1 LQGNWIL
8 RFPTTDGVSPSGM
21 ANASSGQV
29 GGDYGHAARVYP
41 RLSGLRSFHCY
52 YEPSRQSRL
61 DQAVNAISRT
71 AIAPCASLD
80 LHSLSHF
87 LVISRLP
94 SLNVLVKVI
103 YSGAFSLPR
112 CSLRLHRRIGLG
124 PPWTG
129 PRGGNAQSA

>member
-1 LQGNWIL
+1 MQGNWIL
-8 RFPTTDGVSPSGM
+8 RFQLRTEYLLQEWQTR
-21 ANASSGQV
+21 SGQV
-29 GGDYGHAARVYP
+29 GGDCGNAARVFP
-41 RLSGLRSFHCY
+41 RLSRLRSFHYY

-94 SLNVLVKVI
+94 SLNVL
-103 YSGAFSLPR
+103 FSSR
-112 CSLRLHRRIGLG
+112 
-124 PPWTG
+124 
-129 PRGGNAQSA
+129 